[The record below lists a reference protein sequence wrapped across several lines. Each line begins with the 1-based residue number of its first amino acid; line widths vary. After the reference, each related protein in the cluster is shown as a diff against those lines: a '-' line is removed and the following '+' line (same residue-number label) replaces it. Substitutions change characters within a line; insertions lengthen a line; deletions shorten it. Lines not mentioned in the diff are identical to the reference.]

1 MKIIIFLIVFIFIY
15 SGFKSQIIVKD
26 TITKKVIFGLHSVG
40 AGYNFKDTLTGD
52 KFFYRDIYIE
62 PYIGYFFNRNF
73 GIGTIGGYESIS
85 SNIDTIAS
93 KKYFEIG
100 GFTRIY
106 YPFRFNSKKLK
117 GVNSILFLTE
127 LSYKFTTYQKI
138 NSTQYESTNKLQYT
152 LLTIIPFG
160 LQFKLWKGLYF
171 EISPEYWFFSN
182 NYSEFRYRI
191 GIEYHI
197 NKNNG
202 RK

>member
-1 MKIIIFLIVFIFIY
+1 MKPLNFI
-15 SGFKSQIIVKD
+15 K
-26 TITKKVIFGLHSVG
+26 
-40 AGYNFKDTLTGD
+40 
-52 KFFYRDIYIE
+52 
-62 PYIGYFFNRNF
+62 
-73 GIGTIGGYESIS
+73 
-85 SNIDTIAS
+85 
-93 KKYFEIG
+93 
-100 GFTRIY
+100 
-106 YPFRFNSKKLK
+106 
-117 GVNSILFLTE
+117 
-127 LSYKFTTYQKI
+127 
-138 NSTQYESTNKLQYT
+138 